1 MWQRAAGFL
10 SAVMSPDLAQAKR
23 QALLRNFTSSSI
35 SSSTGSSSEKVKK
48 QMNMTTSLRIIR
60 LFVMLWQSLKKNRRT
75 FRIYYVK
82 STSICSF
89 NYMQLKSISGTSNP
103 EYIVGSISDSQVLKC
118 IVGGDLHIVFV
129 KCETI
134 VQGCEFR
141 RTNIKSA
148 KAKQILRVGV
158 KNRCRVSSPDE
169 PYIVREGIEE
179 SGLMLD
185 RNLHNAV
192 EWVFVAWRKGKKN
205 CHRVQYNVK
214 KRIVM
219 FSSLAPRRSDQRGYS
234 MTLKVE
240 KKTKERHVGTK
251 GIYYIFH

>member
-118 IVGGDLHIVFV
+118 IVGV
-129 KCETI
+129 
-134 VQGCEFR
+134 
-141 RTNIKSA
+141 
-148 KAKQILRVGV
+148 RVGV

-205 CHRVQYNVK
+205 FHRVQYNVK